1 MSQEN
6 VEIVRSAFAAFERD
20 GPAGMLPHFDCEI
33 EWTTTDGHI
42 EPATYRGYEGV
53 LHYLGTMAREFG
65 GICLEAQELIDAG
78 EQVVVTWRIHGREK
92 LSGGREKLS
101 GARVEMT
108 LTSVSLLCDGKI
120 VRVRNYSDKTQAL
133 EAVGLRE

>member
-6 VEIVRSAFAAFERD
+6 VEIVRRAFTAFERD
-20 GPAGMLPHFDCEI
+20 GLAGMLPHFDCEI

-53 LHYLGTMAREFG
+53 LGYFGTMAREID
-65 GICLEAQELIDAG
+65 GIRLEALELIDAG
-78 EQVVVTWRIHGREK
+78 EQVVLTWRIHGRA
-92 LSGGREKLS
+92 KLS
-101 GARVEMT
+101 GASVEMT

-120 VRVRNYSDKTQAL
+120 VGVRNYSDKTQAL

>member
-6 VEIVRSAFAAFERD
+6 VEIVRRAFAAFERD
-20 GPAGMLPHFDCEI
+20 GLAGMLPHFDCEI

-53 LHYLGTMAREFG
+53 LHYLGTMAREFD
-65 GICLEAQELIDAG
+65 GIRLEAQELIDAG
-78 EQVVVTWRIHGREK
+78 EQVVVTWRVH
-92 LSGGREKLS
+92 GREKLS